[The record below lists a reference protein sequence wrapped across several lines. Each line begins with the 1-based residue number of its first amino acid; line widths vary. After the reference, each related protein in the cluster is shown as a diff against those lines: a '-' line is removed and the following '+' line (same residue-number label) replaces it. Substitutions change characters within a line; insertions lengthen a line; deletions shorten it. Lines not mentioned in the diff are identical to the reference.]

1 MEPRVF
7 KSHQPAGQM
16 GGQVEPRVFKSHQP
30 AGQMGGQVEPR
41 VFTSDQPAGQME
53 GQLYRQVEP
62 ACSHPTSRRRV
73 CDWISDQPPALV
85 GWTVVRFPGCD
96 WTSNHPLVLVGVR
109 GLDTQVCDWISDHPL
124 ALVGGRGSDAQVCGW
139 ISGELFS
146 SSPARKLAS
155 HGRLAAVW
163 ALFPRFGRWLG
174 DLRSDVGCSFIWP
187 TRELIVRRELQR
199 APCSF
204 S

>member
-1 MEPRVF
+1 
-7 KSHQPAGQM
+7 M

-41 VFTSDQPAGQME
+41 VFTSHQPASGLRLDIRSAAGAGRMDGGQIP
-53 GQLYRQVEP
+53 GLRLDIQSPVS
-62 ACSHPTSRRRV
+62 AGRRAG
-73 CDWISDQPPALV
+73 S
-85 GWTVVRFPGCD
+85 
-96 WTSNHPLVLVGVR
+96 
-109 GLDTQVCDWISDHPL
+109 DTQVCDWISDHPL

-163 ALFPRFGRWLG
+163 ALFARFGRWLG

-187 TRELIVRRELQR
+187 TRELIDHSARNVDY
-199 APCSF
+199 SF
-204 S
+204 KTLPT

>member
-1 MEPRVF
+1 
-7 KSHQPAGQM
+7 M

-53 GQLYRQVEP
+53 GQLCRQVEP
-62 ACSHPTSRRRV
+62 RVFTSHQPASGLRLDIRSAAGAGRMDGGQIPGLRLDIRSPVSAARRAG
-73 CDWISDQPPALV
+73 S
-85 GWTVVRFPGCD
+85 
-96 WTSNHPLVLVGVR
+96 
-109 GLDTQVCDWISDHPL
+109 DTQVCDWISDHPL

-163 ALFPRFGRWLG
+163 ALFARFGRWLG

-187 TRELIVRRELQR
+187 TRELIVFQGTPACAR
-199 APCSF
+199 AAV
-204 S
+204 